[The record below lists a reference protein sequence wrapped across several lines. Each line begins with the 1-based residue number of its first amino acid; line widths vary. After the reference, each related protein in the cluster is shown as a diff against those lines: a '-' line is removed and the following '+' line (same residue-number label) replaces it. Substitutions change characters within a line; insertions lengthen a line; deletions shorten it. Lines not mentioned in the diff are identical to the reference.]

1 MNGFKMTT
9 REHYAMRFAQLRSI
23 KQEKDEANRWQ
34 KFLKNRAE
42 FDEELANRLDTYEF
56 MMLSFEGR
64 E

>member
-1 MNGFKMTT
+1 MRIQT
-9 REHYAMRFAQLRSI
+9 REHYAKKLEGLRAT
-23 KQEKDEANRWQ
+23 KREKEEQNRWNR
-34 KFLKNRAE
+34 FLRDRAE

>member
-1 MNGFKMTT
+1 MRIQT
-9 REHYAMRFAQLRSI
+9 REHYRNRFADMRDI
-23 KQEKDEANRWQ
+23 KRQKEEATRWNR
-34 KFLKNRAE
+34 FLKDRTE

>member
-1 MNGFKMTT
+1 MRIQT
-9 REHYAMRFAQLRSI
+9 REHYAKRFEQLREI
-23 KQEKDEANRWQ
+23 KREKEEQNRWNR
-34 KFLKNRAE
+34 FLKDRAE